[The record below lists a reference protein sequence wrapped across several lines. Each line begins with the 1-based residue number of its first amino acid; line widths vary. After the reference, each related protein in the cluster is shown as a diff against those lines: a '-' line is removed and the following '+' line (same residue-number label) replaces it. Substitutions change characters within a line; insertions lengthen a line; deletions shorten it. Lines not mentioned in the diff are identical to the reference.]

1 MAKRAKKSGYSTG
14 YNKYVQLYKER
25 ANKVK
30 KSYDLTP
37 MLSSKDYKLIL
48 GEMKA
53 DSLVDKRLGLIS
65 KNTSV
70 NFNREILN
78 EQQFGTSAKQAHAVR
93 RGLLKYVEE
102 NNIDLKSK
110 DIKIKDLRAIN
121 LKVGKLS
128 SALDQ
133 FWSDVATAQNDGMDK
148 RNVGITFF
156 DSP

>member
-1 MAKRAKKSGYSTG
+1 MRAKKSGYSIG

-25 ANKVK
+25 ADKVK
-30 KSYDLTP
+30 DSYTLTP
-37 MLSSKDYKLIL
+37 MLSSKEYKLRL
-48 GEMKA
+48 DEMKA

-70 NFNREILN
+70 NFNREIIN
-78 EQQFGTSAKQAHAVR
+78 EQQFGTSAKQAHAVKK
-93 RGLLKYVEE
+93 GLLKYIEE

-121 LKVGKLS
+121 LKEGKLA
-128 SALDQ
+128 SALEQ
-133 FWSDVATAQNDGMDK
+133 FWSDVATAQNAGMNK
-148 RNVGITFF
+148 RDVAMTFF